1 MRQKSWTVDSGFY
14 STMSLSLD
22 RSPSQSLAQ
31 VQYDDND
38 SGHYEAVVPY
48 EPGTTA
54 DPEGHY
60 ENPLF
65 VSPHGKTQRSNS
77 ETMTPRVHGVHFA
90 KRSISYNESERLDKN
105 NITVQHLRRVGFHDP
120 RGVGKGLDFS
130 TDLSAQ
136 IAANAAEVAA
146 HFQRKED
153 SDDTPASPE
162 KWRPPVAKKNYFSP
176 PTSPTR
182 SPNCASPTR
191 SPNCASPTRSRNFDK
206 FWREMENPRRGV
218 DNEFLDD
225 SYKVCNTSSSES
237 PNSFLS
243 QIQQRRSSM
252 KYVGKRS

>member
-1 MRQKSWTVDSGFY
+1 MFSERTRHKSWTLDSGFY
-14 STMSLSLD
+14 SSISSSLNI
-22 RSPSQSLAQ
+22 SPSASLAQ

-48 EPGTTA
+48 EPGTHG

-60 ENPLF
+60 ENPQY
-65 VSPHGKTQRSNS
+65 VSPHVKAYRSNS
-77 ETMTPRVHGVHFA
+77 ESIAPRKHGVHFA
-90 KRSISYNESERLDKN
+90 KRSISYNEAERFMDRSD
-105 NITVQHLRRVGFHDP
+105 IAVQHLRRVGFNDP
-120 RGVGKGLDFS
+120 RGVMKGLDLMK

-146 HFQRKED
+146 HFQRKDEKLD
-153 SDDTPASPE
+153 ETPE

-182 SPNCASPTR
+182 L
-191 SPNCASPTRSRNFDK
+191 RNFDK
-206 FWREMENPRRGV
+206 HCKQMEKPRRGV

-225 SYKVCNTSSSES
+225 NYKVCEPLNEP

-243 QIQQRRSSM
+243 LIQRRRSCM
-252 KYVGKRS
+252 KYVAKR